1 MSKRVE
7 VREGDKFALW
17 SGDLYHM
24 SGGKL
29 YCIAS
34 GGMMLDA
41 PEFTG
46 NHIAFQ
52 SSEASRISRRIARA
66 VVEEAGG
73 EWAEVAEEKAATTRT
88 KTLHVYQYHNG
99 KKIVMHTNRDD
110 QRPGLYLGTTTIT
123 IAGVT

>member
-7 VREGDKFALW
+7 VMSKDTWAVSKYGVLHQIRGTKHRLVASSYVEAFSWVDGLDESWHRVAPVFA
-17 SGDLYHM
+17 
-24 SGGKL
+24 KAT
-29 YCIAS
+29 I
-34 GGMMLDA
+34 
-41 PEFTG
+41 TG
-46 NHIAFQ
+46 L
-52 SSEASRISRRIARA
+52 
-66 VVEEAGG
+66 GG

-88 KTLHVYQYHNG
+88 KTLHVYEYHNG